1 MFGASREKIKNQLKN
16 KNNRIS
22 DAFTVA
28 NEIEESLRNDKKGS
42 KLKQFITDL
51 ADDHRDLLAQEENLS
66 SLDGIKDSIDEAI
79 QKVEEVYSNNAR
91 EIEEIKQVLDSL
103 TTSIVSMQKLQES
116 FISSFVGLREQM
128 KSIRECTEMISDL
141 SNQTNL
147 LALNATIEAARA
159 GEHGR
164 GFAVVAGEVKK
175 LSLDTA
181 EASSKID
188 TTVDGFNHQIDTII
202 TETETNKQ
210 MLEDMSN
217 STNNAQNIFNNA
229 MEKEKNNRMSMGDI
243 IGCINNNIIKLQSV
257 ASFHLDLQ
265 KTTAES
271 FKKIENYVEEK
282 MAKNEYLADTIN
294 NIEVLKDLLD
304 SALKDTAK

>member
-66 SLDGIKDSIDEAI
+66 SLDGIKDSIDESI

-116 FISSFVGLREQM
+116 FISSFIGLREQM

-243 IGCINNNIIKLQSV
+243 IGSINNNIIKLQSV

-265 KTTAES
+265 KATAES

-294 NIEVLKDLLD
+294 NMEVLKDLLD

>member
-175 LSLDTA
+175 LSLDT
-181 EASSKID
+181 
-188 TTVDGFNHQIDTII
+188 TVDGFNHQIDTII

-243 IGCINNNIIKLQSV
+243 IGSINNNIIKLQSV

-294 NIEVLKDLLD
+294 NMEVLKDLLD

>member
-202 TETETNKQ
+202 TETETNKR

-229 MEKEKNNRMSMGDI
+229 MGKEKITECPWATLSV
-243 IGCINNNIIKLQSV
+243 QS
-257 ASFHLDLQ
+257 
-265 KTTAES
+265 TT
-271 FKKIENYVEEK
+271 I
-282 MAKNEYLADTIN
+282 
-294 NIEVLKDLLD
+294 
-304 SALKDTAK
+304 